1 MKPLNL
7 DDVADYVEKNISIF
21 HDKRIAGLSSLKLNK
36 VLNKKNPY
44 LFKAKYFLS
53 AADIVKSL
61 MDAYISSQEETI
73 FGDWLEGL
81 AIFIN
86 HKVYDGRKSGIPG
99 IDLEFD
105 KDGRRYI
112 VTIKSGPNWGNSSQ
126 INKMKADFKTAQ
138 KTIRTSNSQIN
149 VSPVNGCCYGRL
161 TQQDQGDYHKY
172 CGQVFWEFISG
183 DSELYTKIIE
193 PLGHKA
199 RERND
204 EFMESYAK
212 MINLFTLEFSNT
224 FCKADG
230 SIDWEALLI
239 FNSGAIA
246 PKKATVVKKAK
257 ASRKVALVEEAI
269 IQPEE
274 PDNNDN

>member
-1 MKPLNL
+1 MNQLNL
-7 DDVADYVEKNISIF
+7 ADVTNYVENNINIF
-21 HDKRIAGLSSLKLNK
+21 HDKRIAGLSGLKLNK

-44 LFKAKYFLS
+44 LFKAKYILT

-86 HKVYDGRKSGIPG
+86 QKVYGGWKSGIPG

-105 KDGRRYI
+105 KDDRRYI

-138 KTIRTSNSQIN
+138 KTLRTSNAKIN
-149 VSPVNGCCYGRL
+149 VAPINGCCYGRL
-161 TQQDQGDYHKY
+161 TKPDQGEYHKY

-183 DSELYTKIIE
+183 DSDLYTKIIE
-193 PLGHKA
+193 PLGDKA
-199 RERND
+199 KERND
-204 EFMESYAK
+204 EFMLSYAK
-212 MINLFTLEFSNT
+212 MINLFTLEFSKT
-224 FCKADG
+224 FCKENG
-230 SIDWEALLI
+230 EIDWEALLI
-239 FNSGAIA
+239 FNSGATA
-246 PKKATVVKKAK
+246 PKKAPAAKKVIARKLIAK
-257 ASRKVALVEEAI
+257 AIAEEVAPAKKM
-269 IQPEE
+269 
-274 PDNNDN
+274 